1 MTKENIIIAALRLF
15 LMRGYKSVSLIDVA
29 NEVGITKGGI
39 YHYFSSKDDLLHV
52 SLHLLVDRF
61 ESTYR
66 DIFSEQNTIKTV
78 LHSLIVERSVENY
91 FKDLLQVTESST
103 LDYAHSVIEVM
114 SKFPDIKQ
122 RIEQNNLIVCES
134 LSQKIQR
141 AMEKGELKS
150 GFDSFA
156 LAAVILSLV
165 NGQNSLG
172 SHFQSPVVRQRM
184 MGTVSGMLDI

>member
-61 ESTYR
+61 EATYR

-91 FKDLLQVTESST
+91 FKDLLQVTESCT
-103 LDYAHSVIEVM
+103 LDYAHFVIEVM

-122 RIEQNNLIVCES
+122 RIEQNSLIVCES

-156 LAAVILSLV
+156 LAAV
-165 NGQNSLG
+165 
-172 SHFQSPVVRQRM
+172 
-184 MGTVSGMLDI
+184 